1 MTEQISRM
9 YSESSQNTQV
19 KTESV
24 KQTKKKELA
33 KERVRAKTK
42 EASSDKKSKEKEKIE
57 RMLAEKKIKQAIDEA
72 NQRARFTKKSFEYAV
87 DDKTNRISITVRDQ
101 ETDEVIKEIPSEET
115 LDMLAK
121 IWELAG
127 IVVDEKM

>member
-24 KQTKKKELA
+24 KQTKKKELE
-33 KERVRAKTK
+33 KERVSAKKK
-42 EASSDKKSKEKEKIE
+42 ENASDVKGTEQEKKE

-72 NQRARFTKKSFEYAV
+72 NQKTKFSKKSFEYAV
-87 DDKTNRISITVRDQ
+87 DDRTNRISITVRDQ
-101 ETDEVIKEIPSEET
+101 ETNEVIREIPSEET
-115 LDMLAK
+115 LNMVAK

-127 IVVDEKM
+127 IIVDEKM

>member
-19 KTESV
+19 KAEST
-24 KQTKKKELA
+24 KQTKRKELT
-33 KERVRAKTK
+33 KERISAKTK
-42 EASSDKKSKEKEKIE
+42 ETSSDTKNAEKERALE
-57 RMLAEKKIKQAIDEA
+57 EKKIRQAIDEA
-72 NQRARFTKKSFEYAV
+72 NQRARFTKKSFEYSV

-115 LDMLAK
+115 LNMLAK

>member
-1 MTEQISRM
+1 MTDQISRI
-9 YSESSQNTQV
+9 YSESSQNAQV
-19 KTESV
+19 KTESM
-24 KQTKKKELA
+24 KQTKKKEQVSA
-33 KERVRAKTK
+33 KKKETSSDTKNAEKESKERAL
-42 EASSDKKSKEKEKIE
+42 E
-57 RMLAEKKIKQAIDEA
+57 EKKIKQAIDEA

-115 LDMLAK
+115 LNMLAK

>member
-33 KERVRAKTK
+33 KERVSAKKK
-42 EASSDKKSKEKEKIE
+42 ENASDVKGTEQEKKE

-72 NQRARFTKKSFEYAV
+72 NQKTKFSKKSFEYAV
-87 DDKTNRISITVRDQ
+87 DDRTNRISITVRDQ
-101 ETDEVIKEIPSEET
+101 ETNEVIREIPSEET
-115 LDMLAK
+115 LNMVAK

-127 IVVDEKM
+127 IIVDEKM